1 MSTKID
7 KSNNSC
13 YNYKKVYKHAI
24 TLHAVDMNFEKVGTE
39 NVEKNCR
46 VVFACHLLCNYLVC
60 KNHYNAS
67 HKTSEII
74 IVTIQPFLY
83 LFT

>member
-24 TLHAVDMNFEKVGTE
+24 TLHAIDMNFEKVGTE

-46 VVFACHLLCNYLVC
+46 VVFACHLL
-60 KNHYNAS
+60 
-67 HKTSEII
+67 
-74 IVTIQPFLY
+74 
-83 LFT
+83 